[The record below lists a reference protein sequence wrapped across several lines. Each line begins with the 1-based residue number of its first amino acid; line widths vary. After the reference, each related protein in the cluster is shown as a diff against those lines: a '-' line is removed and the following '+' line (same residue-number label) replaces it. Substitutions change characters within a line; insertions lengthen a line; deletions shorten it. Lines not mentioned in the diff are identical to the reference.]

1 MRRLEEEEEKEVE
14 QERLKVEKE
23 QEQLR
28 TRRHQLEQEVQAWS
42 TLRNLTY
49 RSVNRLRNRETA
61 QDQEAPAGAG
71 GPGLEQPQEPH
82 LQVSQLTKE

>member
-42 TLRNLTY
+42 SLRNLTY
-49 RSVNRLRNRETA
+49 RSVNRLRSRSSS
-61 QDQEAPAGAG
+61 
-71 GPGLEQPQEPH
+71 GPGGTSWSRRSRHGAASGTSPTGQ
-82 LQVSQLTKE
+82 SID